1 MIRLLLLT
9 LLTSAAFA
17 QEKPAPHTLRLASIA
32 PDGTGYAREMRA
44 FAREVESESFGR
56 LKIKLYF
63 GAIAGDELEMDA
75 RVKRGQLD
83 GAASA
88 GMMCERLSPSMRV
101 MRMPGLFGDRDE
113 ATQVLGRLKPIV
125 DPEFQQNGYV
135 NLGLVMVGPAI
146 IFSRYPTQTIA
157 ELNKQRFWAWDADR
171 MMQRLFPMFGLNT
184 VQLPIY
190 EAARAY
196 DEGRHDGFTGPPSA
210 ALAFQWSSRARYYID
225 LEIAYITGCVVVSTT
240 AWDSLPEEL
249 RTIVRSAMAKAAA
262 RLTEVDRELDRQ
274 LLEKLFAKQGLKRLP
289 VTPALRADFERLA
302 KSARAEL
309 IKGNDIPAATVDKVQ
324 SMLDV
329 ARIQRSTH
337 K

>member
-1 MIRLLLLT
+1 MKLLLLT
-9 LLTSAAFA
+9 LLTSAAA
-17 QEKPAPHTLRLASIA
+17 AEEKPLVHTLRMASIA

-44 FAREVESESFGR
+44 FAREVEGESFGR
-56 LKIKLYF
+56 LKVKLYF

-88 GMMCERLSPSMRV
+88 GMMCERLAPSMRV
-101 MRMPGLFGDRDE
+101 MRMPGLFANRDE

-125 DPEFQQNGYV
+125 DPEFQKAGYM

-146 IFSRYPTQTIA
+146 IFSRYATNTLE
-157 ELNKQRFWAWDADR
+157 ELRKQRFWAWDADR

-184 VQLPIY
+184 VLMPIY

-210 ALAFQWSSRARYYID
+210 ALAFQWSSRARYFIELD
-225 LEIAYITGCVVVSTT
+225 LAYITGCVVISTT

-249 RTIVRSAMAKAAA
+249 RTVVRSAMAKAAA

-274 LLEKLFAKQGLKRLP
+274 LVDKLFAKQGLKRLP
-289 VTPALRADFERLA
+289 VTPGLRADFERLA

-309 IKGNDIPAATVDKVQ
+309 IKGDDVPAATVEKVQ
-324 SMLDV
+324 AMIDV
-329 ARIQRSTH
+329 GRIQRSTH